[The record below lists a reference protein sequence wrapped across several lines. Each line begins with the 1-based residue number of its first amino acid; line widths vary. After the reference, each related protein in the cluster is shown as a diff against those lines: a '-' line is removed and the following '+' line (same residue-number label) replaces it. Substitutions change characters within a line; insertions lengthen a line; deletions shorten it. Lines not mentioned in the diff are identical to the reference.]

1 MKTDMETD
9 IEDMQQP
16 QAQACLGLPEAEN
29 TSKAPSPTDHRESTA
44 PFDVSL
50 LASRTVRPEISVP
63 NY

>member
-29 TSKAPSPTDHRESTA
+29 TSKAPSLQITERARLP
-44 PFDVSL
+44 L
-50 LASRTVRPEISVP
+50 MSVC
-63 NY
+63 